1 MTFLFHD
8 MDEITEK
15 LYLGNISGAENIDK
29 IKNLAI
35 KKVLS
40 LIEELLWPV
49 YKESDNIIHK
59 KFTIYDFEQQNIIK
73 YFGECLNFIKGD
85 DKVLVHCA
93 VGASRSATV
102 VIAYIMWTKKMT
114 FKEALEFVMDR
125 RIGVFPNAGFRDQLQ
140 LFEKVLIENN
150 YDIDKIKFEEIKWE
164 PKENNGNN

>member
-1 MTFLFHD
+1 MSSEI
-8 MDEITEK
+8 DEIKDNLYLSGYIGAKNIEK
-15 LYLGNISGAENIDK
+15 L
-29 IKNLAI
+29 KNLGI

-40 LIEELLWPV
+40 VMNNRFPE
-49 YKESDNIIHK
+49 YKENDNIIHK
-59 KFTIYDFEQQNIIK
+59 ALTVYDFEEENIIK

-125 RIGVFPNAGFRDQLQ
+125 RYGVFPNAGFRDQLQ

-150 YDIDKIKFEEIKWE
+150 YDIDKIKFDEIKWE
-164 PKENNGNN
+164 PKEHYDFDIY